1 MHHIIW
7 YIFFFYLNLTLCYN
21 HIFYI
26 FNCITFFIPL
36 GIYFILLIILCIY
49 LIRFLFYIYIR
60 AYLILLLKEV
70 FFSIT
75 LIWKTLLWEF
85 EKVIRVFYNTSH
97 KYINIYI
104 VKKTQKIIFIKGK
117 SKRKKGVR
125 ERQRVKGKWQI
136 TWKNILGIY
145 EKNLSVFLKKHLSSV
160 FFFLK
165 KKRNF
170 K

>member
-1 MHHIIW
+1 MYIYYYLISDVFSILTQKCIFWYLRWIILYDI
-7 YIFFFYLNLTLCYN
+7 YIFFYLNLTLCYN

-60 AYLILLLKEV
+60 AYLTLLLKEV

-75 LIWKTLLWEF
+75 IIWKTLLWES

-104 VKKTQKIIFIKGK
+104 V
-117 SKRKKGVR
+117 
-125 ERQRVKGKWQI
+125 
-136 TWKNILGIY
+136 
-145 EKNLSVFLKKHLSSV
+145 
-160 FFFLK
+160 
-165 KKRNF
+165 
-170 K
+170 